1 DSSTASAAAP
11 ASSANAPAA
20 AAPASPGPPST
31 PRATNRNATDAPAF
45 ESPPDRSSTS
55 PKRSPSP
62 AADAPAPTVSPPAR
76 PPRETPAR
84 SRTPPPPLGLPGRET
99 AGNICARPPA
109 HWSPVPLAA
118 SCLLLPT
125 PSCNKISGEDLRQR
139 GSSRASF
146 RACASSTYST
156 LGGTPFFVS
165 LHLSAAVS
173 QA

>member
-1 DSSTASAAAP
+1 
-11 ASSANAPAA
+11 
-20 AAPASPGPPST
+20 
-31 PRATNRNATDAPAF
+31 
-45 ESPPDRSSTS
+45 
-55 PKRSPSP
+55 
-62 AADAPAPTVSPPAR
+62 
-76 PPRETPAR
+76 
-84 SRTPPPPLGLPGRET
+84 TPPPPLGLPGRET

-109 HWSPVPLAA
+109 HWSPVPPAA

-165 LHLSAAVS
+165 LHLSAAKDLCNWLGVHRS
-173 QA
+173 FAAKNAAQDDTAFWEQK